1 MGNKNRKFKKVS
13 FKVSEIDIKYVDNR
27 IYMIQTESY
36 LGSKFSDSNYL
47 DLMTPPGQNQTSQ
60 KVTKRQVEMSGLL
73 GEL

>member
-47 DLMTPPGQNQTSQ
+47 DLMTPPGQN
-60 KVTKRQVEMSGLL
+60 
-73 GEL
+73 